1 MNVVTPSLRP
11 GARSLPAEL
20 MIPRQYRKVDWGTQR
35 LLAGGVDRMQ
45 SAGGVR
51 GLMGLGDCMIA
62 DQVMGICPDGS
73 DYLGTMDSGGAATG
87 TTTTTT
93 PTVVPA
99 GSTSFDWN
107 AMAGMI
113 TVSSTSLAKILA
125 AQNPGTYYKDPQGN
139 VIYTQPTGN
148 TQNLPGIYGS
158 TGGFGGGAQGTINTG
173 FGSATFGGVSS
184 STLMMGAVLLFAFM
198 MMSRGR

>member
-1 MNVVTPSLRP
+1 M
-11 GARSLPAEL
+11 
-20 MIPRQYRKVDWGTQR
+20 
-35 LLAGGVDRMQ
+35 
-45 SAGGVR
+45 GVR
-51 GLMGLGDCMIA
+51 GLGDCLNA
-62 DQVMGICPDGS
+62 QVDAGGMCPDGTPYTGML
-73 DYLGTMDSGGAATG
+73 DMGGAAPA
-87 TTTTTT
+87 TTST

-99 GSTSFDWN
+99 GDTSFNWG
-107 AMAGMI
+107 AIAGMV

-158 TGGFGGGAQGTINTG
+158 TGFGAGTGAQGTINTSL
-173 FGSATFGGVSS
+173 GSATFGGVSS